1 VKADA
6 LHRALIEHAPSLF
19 ALLDTE
25 LVVRY
30 VNPALSRL
38 LGYEPSHVAGK
49 GIDRLLHPD
58 DKATFQDRIS
68 LALAD
73 SKPAGICRLRVKDR
87 QEAWLEMEGAIV
99 MLKGGPAAGSLL
111 LELHDASERRR
122 IQRELQESEAR
133 FRLMADHAPVMIW
146 LDGPDMNLIFE
157 NRTSLDF
164 LGRSLEEEK
173 GLGWLDSLHPDDRTS
188 MLAGYRS
195 AAEARQPYSVEY
207 RVRRHDG
214 AWRRVLDK
222 GVPRWLEDGSFAGY
236 VGCHIDVTEI
246 RETTEQLRASEE
258 LYRALVAALQ
268 EGIVMHQADGTIVAC
283 NASAER
289 ILGVAPGELIGRRSL
304 SPKGDALDQDG
315 KVIPE
320 EEQPAV
326 VALRTGRT
334 LSEVV
339 MAVYKS
345 EHEICWL
352 SIGSRPLINPGED
365 RPYAAVTSF
374 TDITDR
380 LAAECELRQS
390 EERYRAFVEH
400 ASEGVWRA
408 EFTEPI
414 PLGLPVETTVRLM
427 IERAYIAECNSA
439 FARMYGYEQP
449 DEMIGIRVTEV
460 QPPDDPRTIEYL
472 TACVESGFRAM
483 EMESTEKDRDGRT
496 RYFINNWVGIIEDGK
511 LVRTWGT
518 QRDITDRKV
527 LEEQFRQARKMETA
541 GRLAGGIAHDFN
553 NLLTAILGMSD
564 LLLGDLPQGDP
575 HRSDVE
581 EIKRAASRAA
591 SLTRQLLA
599 FSRRQV
605 LQPKILDLN
614 TVVRATENMLRRV
627 IGEDINLIT
636 DLAKDLGL
644 VKADPGQLDQ
654 VILNLAVNSRD
665 AMPRGGNLAIATRN
679 ARIEASTVGVESIMP
694 PGRYIVLSVSDTG
707 TGMSPEIQRHLFE
720 PFYTT
725 KEPGKGTG
733 LGLATVYGI
742 VKQSGG
748 YIFADTEPGRGSTFR
763 IYLPRAQGKVEEPD
777 TLQIHVPD
785 TVAAGTILLVEDEEA
800 VRKLARRVLEGSG
813 YKVLEARD
821 GKAAL
826 SAVAAHPGPLDLVLT
841 DVVMPGMSGQELSAR
856 LVAQRPGL
864 NVLYV
869 SGYTDDAILQHGRLL
884 PNTAFL
890 QKPFSPATL
899 VSKVQEVL
907 GR

>member
-1 VKADA
+1 
-6 LHRALIEHAPSLF
+6 
-19 ALLDTE
+19 
-25 LVVRY
+25 
-30 VNPALSRL
+30 
-38 LGYEPSHVAGK
+38 
-49 GIDRLLHPD
+49 
-58 DKATFQDRIS
+58 
-68 LALAD
+68 
-73 SKPAGICRLRVKDR
+73 
-87 QEAWLEMEGAIV
+87 
-99 MLKGGPAAGSLL
+99 
-111 LELHDASERRR
+111 
-122 IQRELQESEAR
+122 
-133 FRLMADHAPVMIW
+133 
-146 LDGPDMNLIFE
+146 
-157 NRTSLDF
+157 
-164 LGRSLEEEK
+164 
-173 GLGWLDSLHPDDRTS
+173 
-188 MLAGYRS
+188 
-195 AAEARQPYSVEY
+195 
-207 RVRRHDG
+207 
-214 AWRRVLDK
+214 
-222 GVPRWLEDGSFAGY
+222 
-236 VGCHIDVTEI
+236 
-246 RETTEQLRASEE
+246 
-258 LYRALVAALQ
+258 
-268 EGIVMHQADGTIVAC
+268 
-283 NASAER
+283 
-289 ILGVAPGELIGRRSL
+289 
-304 SPKGDALDQDG
+304 
-315 KVIPE
+315 
-320 EEQPAV
+320 
-326 VALRTGRT
+326 
-334 LSEVV
+334 
-339 MAVYKS
+339 
-345 EHEICWL
+345 
-352 SIGSRPLINPGED
+352 
-365 RPYAAVTSF
+365 
-374 TDITDR
+374 
-380 LAAECELRQS
+380 
-390 EERYRAFVEH
+390 
-400 ASEGVWRA
+400 
-408 EFTEPI
+408 
-414 PLGLPVETTVRLM
+414 
-427 IERAYIAECNSA
+427 
-439 FARMYGYEQP
+439 
-449 DEMIGIRVTEV
+449 
-460 QPPDDPRTIEYL
+460 
-472 TACVESGFRAM
+472 
-483 EMESTEKDRDGRT
+483 
-496 RYFINNWVGIIEDGK
+496 
-511 LVRTWGT
+511 
-518 QRDITDRKV
+518 
-527 LEEQFRQARKMETA
+527 
-541 GRLAGGIAHDFN
+541 
-553 NLLTAILGMSD
+553 MSD

-679 ARIEASTVGVESIMP
+679 ARIETSTVGVESIMP